1 MARKPRQRKP
11 LSLAQRRANPA
22 LRSKLAM
29 SQLTPAQQAQRKQN
43 QAVAQRNT
51 DPLYNPGAGLSGQAL
66 YAAATKVTNAAV
78 DPKVDA
84 LTHQLS
90 SVTTQGSALAA
101 RGGDYY
107 RQLAQEELGKVAQ
120 QKAIGDMLGQQTAGV
135 GAQTQAAFAQMG
147 QAEQQRQAQDT
158 ALRGQG
164 LGGDTTTVPAEI
176 QAQQGTAATLQQA
189 AGNQAASQGA
199 DWSSLANAMA
209 QSRQMR
215 GGEVQGQLLNRV
227 ANQQQQVRQN
237 ISDTESTRGDEFAKN
252 LLSMRQQQFENA
264 VTGAGL
270 QIKQSDIDAQLA
282 GVKQRATAAKTKTK
296 LDTQKFKADQAYKQA
311 QIDIKRG
318 VDPVTGKRIKKGTS
332 AADALNQWKLDYA
345 RKHGHLPS
353 TGTGSGSGGGK
364 PLTPAQQ
371 AAAGKAWSR
380 VQDALGLAGSARITV
395 DAKGRPTSDPT
406 QATGKRPATMN
417 ETVAQLRH
425 LKYPEWAIQAT
436 LSIRHH
442 GFVIPSVRR
451 MIAQAAPNVQIPKQ
465 YLTPPASR
473 RRRGL
478 VNAARNAPAGSL
490 SQTPPQF

>member
-1 MARKPRQRKP
+1 MARKPRKP
-11 LSLAQRRANPA
+11 LTLAQRRANPA
-22 LRSKLAM
+22 TRSKLPM
-29 SQLTPAQQAQRKQN
+29 SQLTPAQQATRRKWQQVKAEN
-43 QAVAQRNT
+43 ANSLYDPTVQLGGHSLAQAARDLADIDVAPKFN
-51 DPLYNPGAGLSGQAL
+51 AL
-66 YAAATKVTNAAV
+66 NRQ
-78 DPKVDA
+78 
-84 LTHQLS
+84 LTS
-90 SVTTQGSALAA
+90 ATTQGSALAA
-101 RGGDYY
+101 RSGDYY
-107 RQLAQEELGKVAQ
+107 RQLAHEEAGKFATQ
-120 QKAIGDMLGQQTAGV
+120 QALAGMLNQQTANV
-135 GAQTQAAFAQMG
+135 GAQTQAAFSQMG

-189 AGNQAASQGA
+189 AGNQAAAQGA
-199 DWSSLANAMA
+199 DWAGLANAMA
-209 QSRQMR
+209 TSRQAR

-227 ANQQQQVRQN
+227 ANQQQNLRGQ
-237 ISDTESTRGDEFAKN
+237 ISDVEATRGDLESQNVQK
-252 LLSMRQQQFENA
+252 LRQQSFENLITQQGLNIKSDDIRA
-264 VTGAGL
+264 QIAG
-270 QIKQSDIDAQLA
+270 ID
-282 GVKQRATAAKTKTK
+282 QRAKAATQKTR
-296 LDTQKFKADQAYKQA
+296 LDTRKFKADQAYKQA

-318 VDPVTGKRIKKGTS
+318 VDPITGKRIKKGTS

-353 TGTGSGSGGGK
+353 TGGGSGGGGG
-364 PLTPAQQ
+364 LTVAQQ

-451 MIAQAAPNVQIPKQ
+451 MIAQAAPTVQIPQQ
-465 YLTPPASR
+465 YLTPPARGPR
-473 RRRGL
+473 RPRRPAPRPGAAIPGL
-478 VNAARNAPAGSL
+478 GATA
-490 SQTPPQF
+490 Q